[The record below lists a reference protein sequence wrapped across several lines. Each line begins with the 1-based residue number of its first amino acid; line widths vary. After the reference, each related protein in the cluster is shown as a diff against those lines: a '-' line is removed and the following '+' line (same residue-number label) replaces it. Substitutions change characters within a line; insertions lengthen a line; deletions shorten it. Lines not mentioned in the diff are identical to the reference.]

1 MAQMTTDLCDAKYG
15 ELTRSLSHIES
26 KLDDALEI
34 LVGNGK
40 PGLRQTQSDLARL
53 KDDFEKSCSEMT
65 ETMRI
70 EAERR
75 DSRWMFFVRPLL
87 PIIYAAVFSGLY
99 ISFG

>member
-15 ELTRSLSHIES
+15 ELTRSLGHIES
-26 KLDDALEI
+26 KLDDALDFI
-34 LVGNGK
+34 VGNGK
-40 PGLRQTQSDLARL
+40 PGLRQTQTELARL
-53 KDDFEKSCSEMT
+53 KEDFEKKCNEIH
-65 ETMRI
+65 ETMQY

-99 ISFG
+99 ISFA